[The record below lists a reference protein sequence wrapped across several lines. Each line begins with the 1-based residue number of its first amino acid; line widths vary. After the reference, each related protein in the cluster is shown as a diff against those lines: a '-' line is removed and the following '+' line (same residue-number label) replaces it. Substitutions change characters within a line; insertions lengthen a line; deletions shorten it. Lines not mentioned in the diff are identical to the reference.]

1 MPKLLIF
8 DAFTLLIRKKNVAN
22 YALLRCK
29 PFSLKIWLCQFLT
42 NIMFAYFVQ
51 ISYSIYMQV
60 YFIFLLL
67 WVIFV
72 VYVGCWCCLRWR
84 RHWWKICCDCIA
96 RGHFGVW
103 WHHYVGTICIMSALS
118 PTFPQQKIDI
128 FQTEIFTIFRA
139 GRLGGLKEIWELGLW
154 RRRRDEEPWNH
165 FRIEARWDQLNG
177 LPLVLV
183 KEEFWCIRYIW
194 FSFHFI
200 YHFQSGWEGP
210 IEGSTTCA
218 CWA

>member
-1 MPKLLIF
+1 MPRLLIF
-8 DAFTLLIRKKNVAN
+8 DAFTLLIHEKNVAN
-22 YALLRCK
+22 YALLQCK

-128 FQTEIFTIFRA
+128 SQTEIYTIFSA
-139 GRLGGLKEIWELGLW
+139 GWAQRDMRVGFKKK
-154 RRRRDEEPWNH
+154 RRRRRTLKSLPSRSWVRPTNWRVH
-165 FRIEARWDQLNG
+165 HLCLLSVIETKGVSRWD
-177 LPLVLV
+177 
-183 KEEFWCIRYIW
+183 
-194 FSFHFI
+194 
-200 YHFQSGWEGP
+200 
-210 IEGSTTCA
+210 
-218 CWA
+218 